1 MHTICWSTP
10 RWTFKGTR
18 ENSLCSSG
26 VFFSN
31 SLGVSTELAGKE
43 KESHVM
49 AVYMAVADLSL
60 PPIIPTALGWCYGV
74 CGRISSIMRCNT
86 PLEVNG
92 HLRVRLV
99 LGIYVIME
107 HITLVNKLWFL
118 VTFATSF
125 LGFHIWEGT
134 SRGILESRNTPY
146 DLR

>member
-49 AVYMAVADLSL
+49 TVYMAVADLSL

-74 CGRISSIMRCNT
+74 CGR
-86 PLEVNG
+86 G
-92 HLRVRLV
+92 D
-99 LGIYVIME
+99 
-107 HITLVNKLWFL
+107 KLHNEMQD
-118 VTFATSF
+118 TFGGQQSPV
-125 LGFHIWEGT
+125 G
-134 SRGILESRNTPY
+134 
-146 DLR
+146 